1 MNLCKITILKDSVI
15 KGHIRSNVDF
25 IFKKIKYLY
34 YPVDMN
40 SVLMLLFLSKI

>member
-25 IFKKIKYLY
+25 IFKKSSIYTILW
-34 YPVDMN
+34 
-40 SVLMLLFLSKI
+40 I